1 MQASPPQTSEDFP
14 CLVRYILN
22 AFTTFSFDANFLCML
37 RKSDKGEIRADRLRP
52 PAHPHCTLHSRVPS
66 AGSCCTLR
74 NAVSFTT
81 SAVRGLRAC
90 RRHVAMPLLLM
101 RRLLLRWAPNPMG
114 CRVRFISCRA
124 RAPSLVATP
133 RALCGSRAVTTV
145 GSRCP
150 GSDYLAAPCCHRG
163 LSRES

>member
-1 MQASPPQTSEDFP
+1 M
-14 CLVRYILN
+14 
-22 AFTTFSFDANFLCML
+22 TFSFDANFLCML
-37 RKSDKGEIRADRLRP
+37 RKSDKGEIRAGRLRP
-52 PAHPHCTLHSRVPS
+52 QSIRTFPFIPEFHRQAPAVRCETLSVLLP
-66 AGSCCTLR
+66 ALL
-74 NAVSFTT
+74 
-81 SAVRGLRAC
+81 RGLRAC

-145 GSRCP
+145 VIRVYL
-150 GSDYLAAPCCHRG
+150 GSDIITVCVVYFVG
-163 LSRES
+163 